1 MNLRRH
7 PCNVAPAEGPEKY
20 GPNRP
25 TRSGSSCRRT
35 APRSTA
41 SRGRNTR
48 LRTYL
53 TPPSTEPFSQ
63 PFAGAQNSAR
73 NGYAPRN
80 AANAT
85 GATQRRGHEENWEF
99 ETHRVAKQWASAS
112 TAQYSRRSNV
122 TSPEQGVRP
131 PWFVAADE
139 RPQDVLRH
147 CSTTGPVQQRARDNV
162 LADLSTNPPP
172 GSSSSCGGDEGRH
185 APSLL

>member
-1 MNLRRH
+1 MWLLRR
-7 PCNVAPAEGPEKY
+7 VLRSY

-35 APRSTA
+35 AHRSTA

-53 TPPSTEPFSQ
+53 TPPSTEPFPQ
-63 PFAGAQNSAR
+63 PFAGAQNSAQ

-99 ETHRVAKQWASAS
+99 ETYRILTCRCDMTLVGRGRSA
-112 TAQYSRRSNV
+112 
-122 TSPEQGVRP
+122 
-131 PWFVAADE
+131 D
-139 RPQDVLRH
+139 
-147 CSTTGPVQQRARDNV
+147 
-162 LADLSTNPPP
+162 
-172 GSSSSCGGDEGRH
+172 
-185 APSLL
+185 